1 MAQQDVVLAVARGA
15 ANFATAG
22 QGISF
27 LSATGQT
34 IAGVVLAIA
43 PIGGAIAVNPA
54 AGVITL
60 IKIGYDASNGTVGIG
75 DGELFRPSL
84 AF

>member
-1 MAQQDVVLAVARGA
+1 MAQQDVVLAVAGGA

-34 IAGVVLAIA
+34 IAGVVSAIA

-54 AGVITL
+54 AGLITL
-60 IKIGYDASNGTVGIG
+60 IKIGYVQPTAHLARRQPG
-75 DGELFRPSL
+75 RHQPSR
-84 AF
+84 